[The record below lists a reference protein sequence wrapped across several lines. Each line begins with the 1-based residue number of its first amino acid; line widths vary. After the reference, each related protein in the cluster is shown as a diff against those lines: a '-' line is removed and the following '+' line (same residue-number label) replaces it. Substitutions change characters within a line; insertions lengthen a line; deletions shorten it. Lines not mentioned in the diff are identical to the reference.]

1 MWQKHLTLQ
10 NNKYNKEGSKRE
22 VVIYLPAFRGF
33 ELIRKTIL
41 LSGLILLLL
50 NTAACG
56 SAEKMRYEG
65 EFLELFDTVTRII
78 GYAESKEEFSEYVQL
93 IHDELEVYHELYD
106 IYNNYE
112 GVNNIKTINDNAGIG
127 PVKVD
132 RRIIDLLLFSREIHA
147 MSDGKMN
154 VAMGAVLKIWHEYRE
169 SGIDDPEHA
178 ETPPMELL
186 LAASEHI
193 DITGMVIDEENN
205 TVYLKD
211 PKMSLDVGGIA
222 KGYAVEQ
229 VSRYIMEQ
237 GFTDGLISVGGNV
250 RSFGYKGKN
259 QELWSIGVQNPE
271 RGGPDLITVYITDR
285 SLVTSG
291 DYIRYYTVNGK
302 RYHHIIDPETL
313 MPSEYFT
320 AVTIICEDSGM
331 ADALS
336 TMIFNMPFKQGMEY
350 IEGLENTEAVFVLSD
365 GTIKYSSGFQ
375 ALLNK

>member
-1 MWQKHLTLQ
+1 M
-10 NNKYNKEGSKRE
+10 
-22 VVIYLPAFRGF
+22 
-33 ELIRKTIL
+33 IRKTIL

-178 ETPPMELL
+178 EVPPKELL

-193 DITGMVIDEENN
+193 DITDMVIDEENN

-211 PKMSLDVGGIA
+211 SKMSLDVGGIA

-271 RGGPDLITVYITDR
+271 RGEPDLITVHITDR

-302 RYHHIIDPETL
+302 RYHHILNPFTGYPVENIYSVTVIYPSATL
-313 MPSEYFT
+313 
-320 AVTIICEDSGM
+320 
-331 ADALS
+331 ADGLS
-336 TMIFNMPFKQGMEY
+336 TAMFLLPPNQA
-350 IEGLENTEAVFVLSD
+350 IE
-365 GTIKYSSGFQ
+365 
-375 ALLNK
+375 ALKHYPG